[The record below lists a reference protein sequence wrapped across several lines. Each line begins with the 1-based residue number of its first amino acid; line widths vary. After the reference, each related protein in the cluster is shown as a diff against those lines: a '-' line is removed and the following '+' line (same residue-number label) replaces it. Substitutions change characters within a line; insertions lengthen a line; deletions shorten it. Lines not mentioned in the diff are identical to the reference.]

1 MTGPASDE
9 PVSGHPT
16 SEGPGPDDVTT
27 DTSTADGPRPGPVAR
42 VLIGAVR
49 FYQHWISPA
58 LPPTCRFYP
67 SCSAYAVEAVQ
78 VHGALRGTGMAVLRL
93 LRCGPWHPGGVDP
106 VPERRARAGPGPA
119 APADPAAGATRAHH
133 EPHDCAR
140 NCEEQAPC

>member
-1 MTGPASDE
+1 M
-9 PVSGHPT
+9 
-16 SEGPGPDDVTT
+16 
-27 DTSTADGPRPGPVAR
+27 
-42 VLIGAVR
+42 IGAVR
-49 FYQHWISPA
+49 FYQHWISPG

-67 SCSAYAVEAVQ
+67 SCSAYAAEAVQ

-106 VPERRARAGPGPA
+106 VPERRTRTRPG
-119 APADPAAGATRAHH
+119 AAGAAASGVSAPAHH